1 MHTKGNFT
9 SQAAE
14 GELFENLVLENQQ
27 LFQLY
32 DTCDRM
38 FFTRKTR
45 EFWYRSSYIY
55 DDYMMNMMIIKWLFT
70 KCSCAYE
77 YEGVSAVAPLAPA
90 RPGAAAAVPE
100 HRRKADTTVGTGGAA
115 RRVPALSPPTTA
127 DWPTQVN
134 MIQTN
139 KIWRRPIFGRFCGCS
154 SPHASCKH
162 QLLWI
167 CQKKVCPTEKN
178 ALL

>member
-1 MHTKGNFT
+1 MHTNSNFT
-9 SQAAE
+9 SSQAAQ
-14 GELFENLVLENQQ
+14 GELEILFLENQQ

-32 DTCDRM
+32 DTYDCM

-45 EFWYRSSYIY
+45 EYWYKGHHIF
-55 DDYMMNMMIIKWLFT
+55 MMIIKWFFT

-90 RPGAAAAVPE
+90 RPGATAAVPE
-100 HRRKADTTVGTGGAA
+100 HRRKADTTVGTEGAA

-139 KIWRRPIFGRFCGCS
+139 KIWQGTIFGRFCGCS

-167 CQKKVCPTEKN
+167 CQKKGCPTEKN